1 MLTERELKVLAAD
14 KLKFMLSLYRKMLTE
29 IEIEKMTLDNIEIH
43 MSFHFGKDSS
53 FESTIFSIDRKSFDM
68 GIKDNL
74 TVKFYDFYDKD
85 ELNSNVEELIN
96 CLKKD
101 DFELLKKRYRNW

>member
-1 MLTERELKVLAAD
+1 MLTELNVLVAD
-14 KLKFMLSLYRKMLTE
+14 KRKFMLSLYRKMLTEIE

-53 FESTIFSIDRKSFDM
+53 FESTIFSIDRKSFHM
-68 GIKDNL
+68 GMKDNL
-74 TVKFYDFYDKD
+74 TVNFYDFYDKD